1 MMAEHMSG
9 LPRMPA
15 TTDGHSPCLKYFRI
29 LQRCRAHV
37 LRDAEA
43 AYVLPE
49 KDDPDRLYCRH
60 MCRKLP
66 IIFRDAKVVA
76 AKTADAGGAD
86 LRARAK
92 FEQRVVRIVSAYGTH
107 EFATILRGRRRACS
121 LF

>member
-1 MMAEHMSG
+1 MAEHMSG

-15 TTDGHSPCLKYFRI
+15 TTDGHSPCLKYFKI

-43 AYVLPE
+43 AYVLLG
-49 KDDPDRLYCRH
+49 KDDPDRPYCRH